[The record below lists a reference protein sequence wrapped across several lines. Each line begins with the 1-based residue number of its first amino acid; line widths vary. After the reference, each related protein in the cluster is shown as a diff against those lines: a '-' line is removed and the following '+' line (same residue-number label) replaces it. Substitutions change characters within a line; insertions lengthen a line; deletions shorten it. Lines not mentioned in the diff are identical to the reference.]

1 MGKLNPFAISGI
13 LLSLSCLFL
22 VIINIFLGRKK
33 IHFLWALFNLA
44 VGIWGFG
51 VYKIATT
58 LDPHTAWIWWKIN
71 HIGVIWMPVFIFHT
85 VTLLC
90 NIQRKKFLLF
100 LYFQGIFFS
109 LFNIFSNTLFF
120 RDVRFVFDSFYY
132 VTLGLLYHP
141 FFVIWLYTVIYTH
154 FLVYLSY
161 RNSKGLARYR
171 YLYFLIGTLLGFL
184 GGIANFLPGY
194 RIDVYP
200 YGNFTIPLYGA
211 IITYAIIKYHL
222 MDIRIAITRAGIF
235 LLVYLLIMFTPFW
248 LASQFIHTSLWW
260 FPILLM
266 GILASLAPFIY
277 NYLRRGAENILL
289 AEQKRYQRALREF
302 AQTLIFIKDTESLA
316 KEVTSK
322 IITHLNLDF
331 CAFYLKQ
338 DKDFYLIHFSSK
350 RMDNFP
356 FQIKNNCKLVYL
368 LNRSTSPIL
377 GESLPSLDNIN
388 VGLAF
393 PLFLNKELFGFI
405 VMSQKTKGTFTDTD
419 IDVFTTVSTQVSLA
433 LSQIYYFE
441 EYQKLVDERYRLIVE
456 RERMESAFQI
466 SEAYRHELGNI
477 INIISLSLANLE
489 YQGNFCSQK
498 EDIEKV
504 AHSIKKNVERART
517 IFDAIARY
525 NKNARSKFKLM
536 NLSKVVKDRVNQFS
550 KNISKSNITIK
561 SEIEEKLRVWAN
573 DNLPDAIGYLIEG
586 SIKAIEYHAPQNKCL
601 YISLKRVDNKSILK
615 ISDTGGDITK
625 DNLYSNMGIERGKE
639 GGILYF
645 IARRI
650 VFDHKGSF
658 DFQSFNQGEGT
669 TFKIELPINEST

>member
-1 MGKLNPFAISGI
+1 
-13 LLSLSCLFL
+13 
-22 VIINIFLGRKK
+22 
-33 IHFLWALFNLA
+33 
-44 VGIWGFG
+44 
-51 VYKIATT
+51 
-58 LDPHTAWIWWKIN
+58 
-71 HIGVIWMPVFIFHT
+71 
-85 VTLLC
+85 
-90 NIQRKKFLLF
+90 
-100 LYFQGIFFS
+100 
-109 LFNIFSNTLFF
+109 
-120 RDVRFVFDSFYY
+120 
-132 VTLGLLYHP
+132 
-141 FFVIWLYTVIYTH
+141 
-154 FLVYLSY
+154 
-161 RNSKGLARYR
+161 
-171 YLYFLIGTLLGFL
+171 
-184 GGIANFLPGY
+184 
-194 RIDVYP
+194 
-200 YGNFTIPLYGA
+200 
-211 IITYAIIKYHL
+211 
-222 MDIRIAITRAGIF
+222 
-235 LLVYLLIMFTPFW
+235 
-248 LASQFIHTSLWW
+248 
-260 FPILLM
+260 M

-356 FQIKNNCKLVYL
+356 FQIKSNCKLVYL

>member
-1 MGKLNPFAISGI
+1 MWLIGFSAMYALRDKKFALIAARIGFMGVIFIPIFIYHFYIIFLKLTRKIALPLIYIIGFLF
-13 LLSLSCLFL
+13 LLLTPTPYIYQKIDTYFWGNYPRGGLIYPLYVLFFIGVFIRCLFL
-22 VIINIFLGRKK
+22 
-33 IHFLWALFNLA
+33 LFNAFRKERFPTIFREQIKYLFLA
-44 VGIWGFG
+44 FLVATFGIVDYVAKFG
-51 VYKIATT
+51 IALYPFGYLAALGWIFIIAYTIVKHHLLEIHIAFTRVAIFTLVYFFI
-58 LDPHTAWIWWKIN
+58 
-71 HIGVIWMPVFIFHT
+71 VFI
-85 VTLLC
+85 
-90 NIQRKKFLLF
+90 
-100 LYFQGIFFS
+100 
-109 LFNIFSNTLFF
+109 
-120 RDVRFVFDSFYY
+120 
-132 VTLGLLYHP
+132 P
-141 FFVIWLYTVIYTH
+141 FF
-154 FLVYLSY
+154 
-161 RNSKGLARYR
+161 
-171 YLYFLIGTLLGFL
+171 
-184 GGIANFLPGY
+184 IAP
-194 RIDVYP
+194 R
-200 YGNFTIPLYGA
+200 
-211 IITYAIIKYHL
+211 
-222 MDIRIAITRAGIF
+222 
-235 LLVYLLIMFTPFW
+235 
-248 LASQFIHTSLWW
+248 FISISLWW

-266 GILASLAPFIY
+266 GILATLAPFIY
-277 NYLRRGAENILL
+277 NYLRKQAENILL

-322 IITHLNLDF
+322 IIAYLNLDF

-350 RMDNFP
+350 RMNKFP
-356 FQIKNNCKLVYL
+356 FQIKNNCKLVHL

-377 GESLPSLDNIN
+377 GESLPSLDDIN

-419 IDVFTTVSTQVSLA
+419 IDVFTTISTQVSLA

-441 EYQKLVDERYRLIVE
+441 EYQKLMDERYRLIVE

-489 YQGNFCSQK
+489 YQENFYPQK

-536 NLSKVVKDRVNQFS
+536 DLSKVVKDRVNQFS

-561 SEIEEKLRVWAN
+561 SEIEEELRVWAN

-586 SIKAIEYHAPQNKCL
+586 SIKAIEYHTPQNKSL
-601 YISLKRVDNKSILK
+601 YISLKRADNKAILR
-615 ISDTGGDITK
+615 ISDTGGDITEN
-625 DNLYSNMGIERGKE
+625 NLYRDMGIERGKE

-650 VFDHKGSF
+650 IFDHKGSF
-658 DFQSFNQGEGT
+658 NFQSFNQGEGT